1 MAVGSLDTARFA
13 LDVKGLDGLKRAAAK
28 DPQAQLKEAAKQ
40 FEAVFLGQMLKS
52 MRDAGFKS
60 DLTDNRQ
67 IQFYQSLLDQQLS
80 QNMAGKGTGI
90 AEMLVRQLSHNKS
103 SQPQPAGD
111 AAMAMRIAAIPRGT
125 PRSLEGMPAIAA
137 TNDDGDGDGDG
148 YQDGGMVA
156 AVVAQIRAAEAA
168 AKPVARATSDSATS
182 VAAPTVASNA
192 GDASDDGE
200 GNVYTRFVNRFVGAA
215 RAAARMSGL
224 PARLILAQ
232 AALETG
238 WGRHEMTADNGARSH
253 NLFGIKA
260 GGSWNGATANNV
272 THEYVDGRKVGVRE
286 TFRAYGSYIESFV
299 DHAKLLGNSARY
311 AAVRQAGSPEQA
323 AQALQDCGYATD
335 PRYADKL
342 IAIMQQIGRVVM
354 P

>member
-13 LDVKGLDGLKRAAAK
+13 LDVKGLDGLKRAAVK

-67 IQFYQSLLDQQLS
+67 IQFYQSLLDQQLA

-90 AEMLVRQLSHNKS
+90 AEMLVRQLSHNKP

-111 AAMAMRIAAIPRGT
+111 AMMAMRIAAIPRGT
-125 PRSLEGMPAIAA
+125 PRSLDGMPAIAA
-137 TNDDGDGDGDG
+137 TNDDGDGH
-148 YQDGGMVA
+148 QDEGMIA
-156 AVVAQIRAAEAA
+156 AVVAQIRAAEAS
-168 AKPVARATSDSATS
+168 AKPVARTASDF
-182 VAAPTVASNA
+182 VAGVSAPTSSAN
-192 GDASDDGE
+192 DQSDDGE

-215 RAAARMSGL
+215 RAAAQMSGV

-238 WGRHEMTADNGARSH
+238 WGRHEMTADSGAKSH

-260 GGSWNGATANNV
+260 GGSWNGATANNM
-272 THEYVDGRKVGVRE
+272 TDEYVGGRKVGVRE

-311 AAVRQAGSPEQA
+311 AAVRQADSPEQA

-342 IAIMQQIGRVVM
+342 ISIMQQIGRVVM

>member
-13 LDVKGLDGLKRAAAK
+13 LDVKGLDGLKRAAMK

-90 AEMLVRQLSHNKS
+90 AEMLVRQLSHNKATP
-103 SQPQPAGD
+103 PQPAGD

-137 TNDDGDGDGDG
+137 TNDDSDGHQDDG
-148 YQDGGMVA
+148 MIA
-156 AVVAQIRAAEAA
+156 AVVAQIRAAEAS
-168 AKPVARATSDSATS
+168 AKPVARPAPANAEGVSAP
-182 VAAPTVASNA
+182 AAASSADN
-192 GDASDDGE
+192 ASDNGE

-215 RAAARMSGL
+215 RAAAQMSGV

-238 WGRHEMTADNGARSH
+238 WGRHEMTADSGAKSH

-260 GGSWNGATANNV
+260 DGSWDGATANNM

-286 TFRAYGSYIESFV
+286 AFRAYGSYIESFV

-342 IAIMQQIGRVVM
+342 ISIMQQIGRVVM

>member
-1 MAVGSLDTARFA
+1 MAVGSLDAARFA
-13 LDVKGLDGLKRAAAK
+13 LDVKGLDGLKRAAMK

-67 IQFYQSLLDQQLS
+67 IQFYQSLLDQQLA

-90 AEMLVRQLSHNKS
+90 AEMLVRQLSHN
-103 SQPQPAGD
+103 QPATPRPAGD
-111 AAMAMRIAAIPRGT
+111 AAMAMRIAAIPRGD
-125 PRSLEGMPAIAA
+125 PRSLEGMPA
-137 TNDDGDGDGDG
+137 
-148 YQDGGMVA
+148 VA
-156 AVVAQIRAAEAA
+156 AVKHDGDDGQDSGLIAAIAAQIRAAQAS
-168 AKPVARATSDSATS
+168 AKPVASDAIAGAGAPPATSGGTDQ
-182 VAAPTVASNA
+182 
-192 GDASDDGE
+192 SDGGE

-215 RAAARMSGL
+215 RAAAQLSGV

-238 WGRHEMTADNGARSH
+238 WGRHEMTADSGAKSH

-260 GGSWNGATANNV
+260 GASWDGATANNM
-272 THEYVDGRKVGVRE
+272 TQEYVAGRKVGVRE
-286 TFRAYGSYIESFV
+286 AFRAYGSYLESFV

-335 PRYADKL
+335 PRYAEKL
-342 IAIMQQIGRVVM
+342 VAIMQQIGRVVM

>member
-13 LDVKGLDGLKRAAAK
+13 LDVKGLDGLKRAAMK

-90 AEMLVRQLSHNKS
+90 AEMLVRQLSHNKPA
-103 SQPQPAGD
+103 QPHPAGD

-137 TNDDGDGDGDG
+137 TNDDSDGHQDDG
-148 YQDGGMVA
+148 MIA
-156 AVVAQIRAAEAA
+156 AVVAQIRAAEASA
-168 AKPVARATSDSATS
+168 QPVARPAPAPAEGVSA
-182 VAAPTVASNA
+182 AAAASSANN
-192 GDASDDGE
+192 ASDNGE

-215 RAAARMSGL
+215 RAAAQMSGV

-238 WGRHEMTADNGARSH
+238 WGRHEMTADNGAKSH

-260 GGSWNGATANNV
+260 DGSWDGATANNM

-286 TFRAYGSYIESFV
+286 AFRAYGSYIESFV

-342 IAIMQQIGRVVM
+342 ISIMQQIGRVVM

>member
-90 AEMLVRQLSHNKS
+90 ADMLVRQLSHNKAS
-103 SQPQPAGD
+103 TPQPAGD
-111 AAMAMRIAAIPRGT
+111 AAMAMRLAAIPRGT
-125 PRSLEGMPAIAA
+125 PRSLEGVPAVAGM
-137 TNDDGDGDGDG
+137 NDDGDGPQDDG
-148 YQDGGMVA
+148 MIA
-156 AVVAQIRAAEAA
+156 AVVAQIRAAEAS
-168 AKPVARATSDSATS
+168 AKPATRTARDAVAGTSASA
-182 VAAPTVASNA
+182 AASTTT
-192 GDASDDGE
+192 DQSDDGE

-215 RAAARMSGL
+215 RAAAQMSGV

-238 WGRHEMTADNGARSH
+238 WGRHEMTADNGAKSH

-260 GGSWNGATANNV
+260 GGSWNGATANNM

-286 TFRAYGSYIESFV
+286 AFRAYGSYIESFV

-335 PRYADKL
+335 PDYADKL
-342 IAIMQQIGRVVM
+342 IAIMQQIGRVVL

>member
-1 MAVGSLDTARFA
+1 VAVGSLDAARFA
-13 LDVKGLDGLKRAAAK
+13 LDVNGLDGLKRAAAK

-52 MRDAGFKS
+52 MRDAGVKS

-80 QNMAGKGTGI
+80 QNLAGKGTGI
-90 AEMLVRQLSHNKS
+90 AEMLVRQLSRNKA
-103 SQPQPAGD
+103 SQPQPESD
-111 AAMAMRIAAIPRGT
+111 AAMAARIAAIPRGT
-125 PRSLEGMPAIAA
+125 PRSLEGMPAVTAM
-137 TNDDGDGDGDG
+137 NDDSDGS
-148 YQDGGMVA
+148 QDEGMIA
-156 AVVAQIRAAEAA
+156 AVVAQIRAAETS
-168 AKPVARATSDSATS
+168 AKADVPTAPDAVADASAPASTPSAT
-182 VAAPTVASNA
+182 
-192 GDASDDGE
+192 DASDAGA

-215 RAAARMSGL
+215 RAAAQMSGV

-238 WGRHEMTADNGARSH
+238 WGRHEMTADSGAKSH

-260 GGSWNGATANNV
+260 GESWSGATANNT
-272 THEYVDGRKVGVRE
+272 THEYVAGHKVGVRE

-311 AAVRQAGSPEQA
+311 AAVRQADSPEQA

-342 IAIMQQIGRVVM
+342 IAIMQQIGQMVM
-354 P
+354 R

>member
-13 LDVKGLDGLKRAAAK
+13 LDVKGLDGLKRAAMK

-67 IQFYQSLLDQQLS
+67 IQFYQSLLDQQLA

-90 AEMLVRQLSHNKS
+90 AEMLVRQLSHDKPAP
-103 SQPQPAGD
+103 PQPAGD
-111 AAMAMRIAAIPRGT
+111 AAMAMRIAAIPRGA
-125 PRSLEGMPAIAA
+125 PRSLEGMPA
-137 TNDDGDGDGDG
+137 
-148 YQDGGMVA
+148 VA
-156 AVVAQIRAAEAA
+156 AVKHDGDDGQDSGLIAAIAAQIRAAQAS
-168 AKPVARATSDSATS
+168 AKPVASDAIAGAGAPAATSGGTDQ
-182 VAAPTVASNA
+182 
-192 GDASDDGE
+192 SDGGE

-215 RAAARMSGL
+215 RAAAQLSGV

-238 WGRHEMTADNGARSH
+238 WGRHEMTADSGAKSH

-260 GGSWNGATANNV
+260 GASWDGATANNM
-272 THEYVDGRKVGVRE
+272 TQEYVAGRKVGVRE
-286 TFRAYGSYIESFV
+286 AFRAYGSYLESFV

-335 PRYADKL
+335 PRYAEKL
-342 IAIMQQIGRVVM
+342 VAIMQQIGRVVM

>member
-13 LDVKGLDGLKRAAAK
+13 LDVKGLDGLKRAAVK
-28 DPQAQLKEAAKQ
+28 DPQAQLKEAARQ

-67 IQFYQSLLDQQLS
+67 IQFYQSLLDQQLA

-90 AEMLVRQLSHNKS
+90 AEMLVCQLSHNKS

-125 PRSLEGMPAIAA
+125 PRSLEGMPAISA
-137 TNDDGDGDGDG
+137 TNDDGYGNQDDG
-148 YQDGGMVA
+148 MIA
-156 AVVAQIRAAEAA
+156 AVVAQIRAAEAS
-168 AKPVARATSDSATS
+168 AKPVGRTASAGVANVGEPASTSSAT
-182 VAAPTVASNA
+182 
-192 GDASDDGE
+192 DQSDDGE

-215 RAAARMSGL
+215 RAAAQLSGV

-232 AALETG
+232 AALEPG
-238 WGRHEMTADNGARSH
+238 WGRHEMTADSGAKSH

-260 GGSWNGATANNV
+260 GGSWNGATANNM
-272 THEYVDGRKVGVRE
+272 TGEYVGGRKVGVRE

-342 IAIMQQIGRVVM
+342 ISIMQQIGRVVM

>member
-1 MAVGSLDTARFA
+1 MAVGSLDAARFA
-13 LDVKGLDGLKRAAAK
+13 LDVNGLDGLKRAAVK

-90 AEMLVRQLSHNKS
+90 AEMLVRQLSRNKATP
-103 SQPQPAGD
+103 PQSEGD
-111 AAMAMRIAAIPRGT
+111 AAMAARIAAIPRGT
-125 PRSLEGMPAIAA
+125 PRSLEGMPAVAA
-137 TNDDGDGDGDG
+137 TNDDAGGSQDDG
-148 YQDGGMVA
+148 MIA
-156 AVVAQIRAAEAA
+156 AVVAQIRAAESSAKSVAPAA
-168 AKPVARATSDSATS
+168 PDPVASVSAPAATSSANDQS
-182 VAAPTVASNA
+182 
-192 GDASDDGE
+192 GDGE

-215 RAAARMSGL
+215 RAAAQLSGV

-238 WGRHEMTADNGARSH
+238 WGRHEMTADSGARSH

-260 GGSWNGATANNV
+260 GGSWNGATANNT

-311 AAVRQAGSPEQA
+311 AAVRQADSPEQA

-335 PRYADKL
+335 PRYAEKL
-342 IAIMQQIGRVVM
+342 VAIMQQIGRVVM

>member
-13 LDVKGLDGLKRAAAK
+13 LDVKGLDGLKRAAVK

-67 IQFYQSLLDQQLS
+67 IQFYQTLLDQQLA

-90 AEMLVRQLSHNKS
+90 AEMLVRQLSHNKAAP
-103 SQPQPAGD
+103 PQSGSDAGM
-111 AAMAMRIAAIPRGT
+111 AARIAAIPRGT
-125 PRSLEGMPAIAA
+125 PRSLEGTPAVAVVNDAA
-137 TNDDGDGDGDG
+137 DGTRDDD
-148 YQDGGMVA
+148 VIA
-156 AVVAQIRAAEAA
+156 AVVAQIRAAEVS
-168 AKPVARATSDSATS
+168 AKPDAPSATDA
-182 VAAPTVASNA
+182 VPAATTIGA
-192 GDASDDGE
+192 GQSDDGD

-215 RAAARMSGL
+215 RAAAQLSGV

-238 WGRHEMTADNGARSH
+238 WGRHEMTADSGARSH

-260 GGSWNGATANNV
+260 GGSWNGATANNM

-286 TFRAYGSYIESFV
+286 AFRAYGSYIESFV

>member
-13 LDVKGLDGLKRAAAK
+13 LDVKGLDGLKRAAMK

-90 AEMLVRQLSHNKS
+90 AEMLVRQLSHNKPAP
-103 SQPQPAGD
+103 PQPAGD

-137 TNDDGDGDGDG
+137 TNDDSDGHQDDG
-148 YQDGGMVA
+148 MIA
-156 AVVAQIRAAEAA
+156 AVVAQIRAAEASAQPA
-168 AKPVARATSDSATS
+168 ARPAPAEGVSA
-182 VAAPTVASNA
+182 AAAASSANN
-192 GDASDDGE
+192 ASDNGE

-215 RAAARMSGL
+215 RAAAQMSGV

-238 WGRHEMTADNGARSH
+238 WGRHEMTADSGAKSH

-260 GGSWNGATANNV
+260 DGSWDGATANNM

-286 TFRAYGSYIESFV
+286 AFRAYGSYIESFV

-342 IAIMQQIGRVVM
+342 ISIMQQIGRVVM

>member
-13 LDVKGLDGLKRAAAK
+13 LDVKGLDGLKRAAMK

-90 AEMLVRQLSHNKS
+90 AEMLVRQLSHHKAAP
-103 SQPQPAGD
+103 PQPAGD

-125 PRSLEGMPAIAA
+125 PRSLEGMPA
-137 TNDDGDGDGDG
+137 
-148 YQDGGMVA
+148 VA
-156 AVVAQIRAAEAA
+156 AVDHDGDDGQDSGLIAAIAAQIRAAQVS
-168 AKPVARATSDSATS
+168 AKPVASGAIAGVGASASTSGATDR
-182 VAAPTVASNA
+182 P
-192 GDASDDGE
+192 DDGE

-215 RAAARMSGL
+215 RAAAQLSGV

-238 WGRHEMTADNGARSH
+238 WGRHEMTADSGAKSH

-260 GGSWNGATANNV
+260 GASWDGATANNM
-272 THEYVDGRKVGVRE
+272 TDEYVGSRKVGVRE
-286 TFRAYGSYIESFV
+286 TFRAYGSYLESFV